1 MKNTNR
7 KDFHTRVE
15 VGTVV
20 TISYRGEVITFKN
33 QDECNR
39 KSLWEMCEYLMGEDL
54 QSFWEGQLDL
64 SEKNWHLETREEKR
78 LMNLCKIKFH

>member
-20 TISYRGEVITFKN
+20 TISYMGAERTFKN
-33 QDECNR
+33 ILHNN
-39 KSLWEMCEYLMGEDL
+39 KTLWEMCEYVIGGEL
-54 QSFWEGQLDL
+54 QSYWDYNLDVNDNN
-64 SEKNWHLETREEKR
+64 KYHREEER
-78 LMNLCKIKFH
+78 LMNLCKIVFH